1 MNYFSIVK
9 AVQTQGEIITMIVL
23 GVLVAV
29 MFVAAVVVFI
39 AYIVKHLFIGIETFS
54 IRVFKPRLFFNH
66 VYLKKR
72 QLSPSLHGIL
82 ASEFE
87 FYKRLNARQQS
98 YFVHRVQYYIGS
110 WEFIGKDIEI
120 TDTMKVWTAA
130 TAAKLT
136 FGLRDYKFALVD
148 KIIIY
153 PQSYYSTLNKRM
165 HKGEFNMAYHALVF
179 SWKDFELGY
188 LDTTDNINLGVHEYM
203 HALHF
208 TFLKNRRKS
217 ASATLFLVAYD
228 ELVTYLST
236 HERVKTALIASGYF
250 RAYAF
255 ENHFEFI
262 SVLAE
267 NFIETPAAFEDQFPV
282 IYSKIKL
289 MLNFNFKGY

>member
-1 MNYFSIVK
+1 MNYLNLDK
-9 AVQTQGEIITMIVL
+9 AVHSQNEIIAMSVL

-29 MFVAAVVVFI
+29 MFVAAIVIFI
-39 AYIVKHLFIGIETFS
+39 AYMVKHLFIGIETFC
-54 IRVFKPRLFFNH
+54 IRVFKPQLFFNH
-66 VYLKKR
+66 VYLKK
-72 QLSPSLHGIL
+72 QKLPVSLHGIL

-87 FYKRLNARQQS
+87 FYKRLSTKQQS
-98 YFVHRVQYYIGS
+98 YFVHRVAYYISS
-110 WEFIGKDIEI
+110 WEFIGKAIAI

-136 FGLRDYKFALVD
+136 FGLRDYKFDLVD

-153 PQSYYSTLNKRM
+153 PQSYYSTINKSM
-165 HKGEFNMAYHALVF
+165 HKGEFNMAYKALVF

-208 TFLKNRRKS
+208 SFLKNRRKS
-217 ASATLFLVAYD
+217 ASATLFLVAYN
-228 ELVTYLST
+228 ELITYLT
-236 HERVKTALIASGYF
+236 AHEPVKSALIQSGYF

-262 SVLAE
+262 SVLTE
-267 NFIETPAAFEDQFPV
+267 NFIETPDVFQSEFPV